1 MGGPL
6 DHPWFLLI
14 LHTVVDNDT
23 IDLTASMNV
32 LGINI
37 DDKLNFNSHVSNMCN
52 KAGRQLN
59 VLQRLKGSLDY
70 ASRLSIYKSFIMSNF
85 NYCPVVWM
93 FTSKSSLSKLEDI
106 QRRALR
112 FVLDDYTSDYHE
124 LLNKADV
131 PGMKIMALRY
141 LAIEVYKCVN
151 GLNPKYLND
160 LFTIKKC
167 KYDLRDDSLI
177 SRNKV
182 STTNHGLKSF
192 KITEPKFGISY
203 RVLPE
208 SCKGAISIGE
218 FKDLIKSW
226 NGPKCSCSVFILHEF
241 RPQF

>member
-1 MGGPL
+1 
-6 DHPWFLLI
+6 
-14 LHTVVDNDT
+14 
-23 IDLTASMNV
+23 
-32 LGINI
+32 
-37 DDKLNFNSHVSNMCN
+37 
-52 KAGRQLN
+52 
-59 VLQRLKGSLDY
+59 
-70 ASRLSIYKSFIMSNF
+70 MSNF

-124 LLNKADV
+124 LLNKANV
-131 PGMKIMALRY
+131 PGVKIMALRY

-177 SRNKV
+177 IRNKV

-192 KITEPKFGISY
+192 KDYGAKIWNL
-203 RVLPE
+203 LPE
-208 SCKGAISIGE
+208 SCKGAISLGE

-226 NGPKCSCSVFILHEF
+226 NGSKCSCSVCLHFIWI
-241 RPQF
+241 